1 MVLRAGQVVEEYAMN
16 TAVMY
21 TLKMKCE
28 DTGEERLYIGTQDGI
43 DYMLTLI
50 QSDLREWEYKI
61 DYLKQNETLF
71 EVKR

>member
-21 TLKMKCE
+21 TLKMTCA
-28 DTGEERLYIGTQDGI
+28 DTGEERLYIGTQEGI

-50 QSDLREWEYKI
+50 QSDIRSWRYTI

>member
-1 MVLRAGQVVEEYAMN
+1 MVLRAGKFVQDYAMN

-28 DTGEERLYIGTQDGI
+28 DTGEERLYIGTQEGLDF
-43 DYMLTLI
+43 MLSLI
-50 QSDLREWEYKI
+50 HSDIREWDYKI

>member
-1 MVLRAGQVVEEYAMN
+1 MVLRAGQVVEDYAMN

-21 TLKMKCE
+21 TLKMKCLE
-28 DTGEERLYIGTQDGI
+28 TGEERLYIGTQEGI
-43 DYMLTLI
+43 DFMI
-50 QSDLREWEYKI
+50 AMIHSDIREWQYKI

>member
-1 MVLRAGQVVEEYAMN
+1 MVLRAGKFVQDYAMN

-28 DTGEERLYIGTQDGI
+28 DTGEERLYIGTQEGLDF
-43 DYMLTLI
+43 MLALI
-50 QSDLREWEYKI
+50 HSDIREWDYKI